1 MTKTELIKQA
11 SARSLY
17 FKGGEELS
25 LTQRQM
31 EVALNALVNTI
42 KTALVNGE
50 KVQIA
55 GFGSF
60 EVNVRP
66 AREGRNPSTGEVM
79 TIAASKNVKFKA
91 AKDMKDALK

>member
-1 MTKTELIKQA
+1 MTKGELIKQA
-11 SARSLY
+11 AAGSTY
-17 FKGGEELS
+17 FKGNEELS

-31 EVALNALVNTI
+31 EAALNALVNTI

-66 AREGRNPSTGEVM
+66 AREGRNPSTGEPM
-79 TIAASKNVKFKA
+79 TIASSKSVKFKNS
-91 AKDMKDALK
+91 KDLKDALK